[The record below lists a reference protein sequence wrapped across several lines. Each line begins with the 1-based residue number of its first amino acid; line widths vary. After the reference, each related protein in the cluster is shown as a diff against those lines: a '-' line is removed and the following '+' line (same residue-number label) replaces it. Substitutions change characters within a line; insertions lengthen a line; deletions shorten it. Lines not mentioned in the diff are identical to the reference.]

1 MFEFIMKVL
10 IGLLSSIVNA
20 SNRTKRVFLSNQKCS
35 RLKGAL
41 IIIDLSSD
49 LSY

>member
-10 IGLLSSIVNA
+10 IGSLSSIVNA
-20 SNRTKRVFLSNQKCS
+20 SNHTKRVPLSNQKCS

-41 IIIDLSSD
+41 IILDLSSD